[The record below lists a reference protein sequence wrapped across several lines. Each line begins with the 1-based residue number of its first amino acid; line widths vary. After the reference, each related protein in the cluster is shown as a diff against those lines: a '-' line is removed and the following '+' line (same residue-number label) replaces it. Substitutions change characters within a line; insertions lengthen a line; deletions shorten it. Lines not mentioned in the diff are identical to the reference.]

1 MITNEPFDMND
12 DLHRI
17 MIPGGVT
24 SPGELKDIISMLE
37 TTGLTEV
44 HFGSRQDLLFPI
56 NAADEAQMEN
66 ISKFNTE
73 IVAERSFQNIVCSY
87 VSADI
92 FDMTYWL
99 KGSTYLYILEDFDYQ
114 PKLKINITD
123 PKQRLVPIFS
133 GDLNFVAS
141 ESEDYWYLN
150 VKLPHWK
157 KSAYYPVLIY
167 SWDIHKISRAI
178 EDIFEDIQDVDELFF
193 VLSKKLD
200 TNNKAIEKELKIAYT
215 TFPYYEGMNRMG
227 LDQFW
232 LGLYWRN
239 NKYDLDFLK
248 EFCGFCLDNS
258 IGKICITPWKSF
270 VVKGIKKSSRLAL
283 ERFLGQWG
291 INVRHSQL
299 EMNWHVPVDD
309 TDALDLKK
317 FLVRS
322 FDQNDISTYG
332 LTFGISNDVGKRSH
346 FASVIIERNG
356 APSIVKDFEVRPTY
370 NVIHFENFDPNTQ
383 QYTAYAN
390 DVDKI
395 ELPGLLMELS
405 KKYFKQLGTIQKPDE
420 VVKKSAAKEKKQVYQ
435 CQSCFTVYDKIYGDP
450 KADVAEGTL
459 FKNLPETYTCPV
471 CDAPKH
477 NFTKVKLAVN
487 EAS

>member
-1 MITNEPFDMND
+1 MND

-17 MIPGGVT
+17 LIKGGVT
-24 SPGELKDIISMLE
+24 SPGELKDSITMLE
-37 TTGLTEV
+37 AAGLGEV
-44 HFGSRQDLLFPI
+44 HFGSRQDLLFPLS
-56 NAADEAQMEN
+56 AVGEEALEN
-66 ISKFNTE
+66 VSKFNTD
-73 IVAERSFQNIVCSY
+73 IIGERSYQNIVCSY

-99 KGSTYLYILEDFDYQ
+99 KGSTYLYILERFDYL

-133 GDLNFVAS
+133 GNLNFIAS
-141 ESEDYWYLN
+141 EQEDYWYLHLN
-150 VKLPHWK
+150 LPGWK
-157 KSAYYPVLIY
+157 KADFYPVLIY
-167 SWDIHKISRAI
+167 SWDIVPISKAI
-178 EDIFEDIQDVDELFF
+178 EEVYKSIEDVNSLFSI
-193 VLSKKLD
+193 LNDSLD
-200 TNNKAIEKELKIAYT
+200 TNNKSIDKKLEIPYL

-227 LDQFW
+227 IDQYW

-239 NKYDLDFLK
+239 NRYDLKFLK
-248 EFCGFCLDNS
+248 DFCGFCLDNS

-270 VVKGIKKSSRLAL
+270 IVKGIKQKSRPEL

-299 EMNWHVPVDD
+299 EMNWHLPVDD
-309 TDALDLKK
+309 NDALELKK

-346 FASVIIERNG
+346 FASVIIEKNQ
-356 APSIVKDFEVRPTY
+356 PPTIVKDFEVRPTY
-370 NVIHFENFDPNTQ
+370 NVLHFENFDPNTL
-383 QYTAYAN
+383 AYVSYAQ

-405 KKYFKQLGTIQKPDE
+405 KKYFEQLGN
-420 VVKKSAAKEKKQVYQ
+420 VVRPSKEIAEKETAEILVYQ
-435 CQSCFTVYDKIYGDP
+435 CSSCLTVYDQSLGDE
-450 KADVAEGTL
+450 KNGIAVGTS
-459 FKNLPETYTCPV
+459 FERLPESYVCPV
-471 CDAPKH
+471 CESNKSS
-477 NFTKVKLAVN
+477 FRKTMLSFKKV
-487 EAS
+487 

>member
-1 MITNEPFDMND
+1 MND

-17 MIPGGVT
+17 LIRGGVT
-24 SPGELKDIISMLE
+24 SPGELKDIIFMLE
-37 TTGLTEV
+37 TAGLKEV
-44 HFGSRQDLLFPI
+44 HFGSRQDLLFPMK
-56 NAADEAQMEN
+56 AADEVQLES
-66 ISKFNTE
+66 ISQFNTE
-73 IVAERSFQNIVCSY
+73 IVGERKYQNIVCSY

-99 KGSTYLYILEDFDYQ
+99 KGSTYLYILEGFGDN

-150 VKLPHWK
+150 VKFPHWQR
-157 KSAYYPVLIY
+157 SATYPVLIY
-167 SWDIHKISRAI
+167 TWDIAKISQAI
-178 EDIFEDIQDVDELFF
+178 ETIYEDIQDVDELFF

-200 TNNKAIEKELKIAYT
+200 TNNKAIEKELKIEYT

-227 LDQFW
+227 IDQYW

-239 NKYDLDFLK
+239 NKYDLAFLK

-258 IGKICITPWKSF
+258 IGKLCITPWKSF
-270 VVKGIKKSSRLAL
+270 IVKGIKKDSRLEL

-309 TDALDLKK
+309 SEALELKK

-346 FASVIIERNG
+346 FASVIIEKN
-356 APSIVKDFEVRPTY
+356 ALPAIVQDFEVRPTY
-370 NVIHFENFDPNTQ
+370 NVLHFENFDPNTQ
-383 QYTAYAN
+383 KYLAYAQ

-405 KKYFKQLGTIQKPDE
+405 KKYFVELGKLATREEPVNGNSEKQ
-420 VVKKSAAKEKKQVYQ
+420 KQFVYQ
-435 CQSCFTVYDKIYGDP
+435 CQSCFTVYDKLYGDA
-450 KADVAEGTL
+450 KAGISAGTI
-459 FKNLPETYTCPV
+459 FKDLKESYQCPV
-471 CDAPKH
+471 CDSPKK
-477 NFTKVKLAVN
+477 NFEKVELEIN
-487 EAS
+487 SF